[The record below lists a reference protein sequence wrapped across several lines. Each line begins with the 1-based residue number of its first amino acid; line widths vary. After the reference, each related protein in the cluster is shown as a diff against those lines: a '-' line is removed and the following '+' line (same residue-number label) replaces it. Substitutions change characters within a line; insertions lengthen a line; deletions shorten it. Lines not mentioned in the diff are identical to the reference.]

1 MERDWNDKTIL
12 IVEDDKFN
20 SLIIKNFL
28 SKTKAKLITAFSGE
42 QAVELARE
50 HKPDIILMDIKLPGI
65 SGHEAT
71 RKIKEFLPNAIII
84 AQTAFVTDADRN
96 EALESGC
103 SDFLTKPLS
112 SDKIINSI
120 EKLLT

>member
-1 MERDWNDKTIL
+1 
-12 IVEDDKFN
+12 
-20 SLIIKNFL
+20 
-28 SKTKAKLITAFSGE
+28 
-42 QAVELARE
+42 
-50 HKPDIILMDIKLPGI
+50 MDIKLPGI

-112 SDKIINSI
+112 SDKIINAI
-120 EKLLT
+120 EKYI

>member
-28 SKTKAKLITAFSGE
+28 SKTKAKLITAFNGE

-112 SDKIINSI
+112 SDKIINAI
-120 EKLLT
+120 EKFM

>member
-20 SLIIKNFL
+20 SIIIQNFL
-28 SKTKAKLITAFSGE
+28 SKTKAKLIAAYSGE
-42 QAVELARE
+42 QAVELALE
-50 HKPDIILMDIKLPGI
+50 HNPDIILMDIKLPGI

-71 RKIKEFLPNAIII
+71 RKIKELLPNAIII
-84 AQTAFVTDADRN
+84 AQTAFVTDADRS

-112 SDKIINSI
+112 SDKIINAI
-120 EKLLT
+120 EKYI